1 MNTILGFITFHSL
14 QTFRFLLFLWA
25 VTISHCLS
33 LSDLCSSFWLRIG
46 PLWESYGLQIAWKV
60 FCYMKVDLTTRLW
73 RQGVSRCGN
82 FKQKEKNNNVQTC
95 IFLLRHDV
103 EFMHVKSC
111 ARCHWQLPSVWWRG
125 CQSRSQPPTSSSPSI
140 WSANAFSWGS
150 LSPSYTWRI
159 GNEDFFV
166 TPKVKHV
173 CIPRALPWLPCPSLG
188 PPSRQ

>member
-1 MNTILGFITFHSL
+1 MSWWTQFLVLWLSIPCKLSD
-14 QTFRFLLFLWA
+14 FLLFLWP
-25 VTISHCLS
+25 VTNLSSLFAIACLCQISFL
-33 LSDLCSSFWLRIG
+33 LFWLQIG
-46 PLWESYGLQIAWKV
+46 PPWESYGLQIAWKV
-60 FCYMKVDLTTRLW
+60 FCYMKVDLTARLW
-73 RQGVSRCGN
+73 RKGVSSCGN

-95 IFLLRHDV
+95 IFLLRHGV

-159 GNEDFFV
+159 GN
-166 TPKVKHV
+166 
-173 CIPRALPWLPCPSLG
+173 
-188 PPSRQ
+188 